1 MRVFAFDR
9 DWTVD
14 VNPHPRREAVPL
26 EWVQYLAHETG
37 HHVYAIGNQTL
48 AEEAAIPGVVDI
60 VGQHPD
66 EWSDWLGE
74 KEPDGYYEDFP
85 TRRER
90 LSLIA
95 DLHPDADEYIVVDDI
110 DLSDVDDWSH
120 YHAWEFVPA
129 IERGAI
135 DPSLPWTRDPVTD
148 GGLPTSAGIV
158 PSDAS
163 HLSSFLNEQDDSSVF
178 QLTYSEAGDDVTA
191 LLWHLSV
198 ESTHTDESSDNSSVL
213 CTPLDPGTDRFP
225 APVDAIEKL
234 SVVDPPVEAFTAHAD
249 TPTAEA
255 TARRRA
261 AEAKPDAVSVSPILS
276 LLDREESSTLVERDA
291 LRALRAVAA
300 VRATECTPAVPILRS
315 LLRQSDIASP
325 HDALAILNSIGEY
338 DPADIAPT
346 IGEIIPYLDSE
357 RVPARCE
364 AAGCI
369 AAIASEYPSDAVDAV
384 PGLATVLDDDSEGHD
399 AAVAALGHIAREHPE
414 AVTPVASQLRDVVR
428 DDAASDASR
437 MHGTAALGRVIDAFP
452 GLAVEI
458 IDDVARLYEAENH
471 KLRNNAVALT
481 FEAAAIHTDVV
492 EPYVDDIAALLTDD
506 DDLIRTNAS
515 GTLARVAEDFPESV
529 AHLTPTLVD
538 LLGDDDSRVRENA
551 CWALGY
557 LRTMDALAPL
567 KQRVAEDTAHD
578 VQTRAAWAVSQIR
591 DTGDS
596 Q

>member
-1 MRVFAFDR
+1 M
-9 DWTVD
+9 
-14 VNPHPRREAVPL
+14 
-26 EWVQYLAHETG
+26 
-37 HHVYAIGNQTL
+37 
-48 AEEAAIPGVVDI
+48 
-60 VGQHPD
+60 
-66 EWSDWLGE
+66 
-74 KEPDGYYEDFP
+74 
-85 TRRER
+85 
-90 LSLIA
+90 
-95 DLHPDADEYIVVDDI
+95 
-110 DLSDVDDWSH
+110 
-120 YHAWEFVPA
+120 
-129 IERGAI
+129 
-135 DPSLPWTRDPVTD
+135 
-148 GGLPTSAGIV
+148 V

-163 HLSSFLNEQDDSSVF
+163 HLSSFLNEHGDASVF

-191 LLWHLSV
+191 LLWYLSV
-198 ESTHTDESSDNSSVL
+198 ESTHTDESLNSPSVL
-213 CTPLDPGTDRFP
+213 CTPLDPGTDRFTV
-225 APVDAIEKL
+225 AVDAVERL
-234 SVVDPPVEAFTAHAD
+234 SVVDPPVEAFTADAD

-276 LLDREESSTLVERDA
+276 LLDREESSTLVEREA

-300 VRATECTPAVPILRS
+300 VRAAECTPAVPILRS

-325 HDALAILNSIGEY
+325 HDALAVLHLIGEH

-346 IGEIIPYLDSE
+346 VGEIIPYLDSE

-384 PGLATVLDDDSEGHD
+384 PGLATVLDNDSEGHD
-399 AAVAALGHIAREHPE
+399 AAVAALGHIASEHPE
-414 AVTPVASQLRDVVR
+414 AVTPVTSQLRDVVR

-452 GLAVEI
+452 GLAVEVLG
-458 IDDVARLYEAENH
+458 DVARLYEVENH

-492 EPYVDDIAALLTDD
+492 EPYVDDVAALLTDD
-506 DDLIRTNAS
+506 DAIIRTNAS
-515 GTLARVAEDFPESV
+515 GTLARVAEDFPESIG
-529 AHLTPTLVD
+529 HLTPTLVE
-538 LLGDDDSRVRENA
+538 LLTDDDSRVRENA

-557 LRTMDALAPL
+557 LRATDALDPL
-567 KQRVAEDTAHD
+567 KQRVTEEEVQD

-591 DTGDS
+591 DTEES